1 MDFFEIVA
9 AAESRLL
16 TSLTLQKVSSV
27 CHRANSALADARIQL
42 HEMRLKMD
50 EARRNMN
57 SGTITIFD
65 FESVIRRL
73 VAAENAR
80 NRAELKEEKATRAY
94 EKAKARE
101 AEANER
107 LMKLNK

>member
-16 TSLTLQKVSSV
+16 ASLTLQKVSSV
-27 CHRANSALADARIQL
+27 CHRANSALEDACIQL
-42 HEMRLKMD
+42 HDMRLKMD

-57 SGTITIFD
+57 AGTITVFD
-65 FESVIRRL
+65 FEAVIRQL

-80 NRAELKEEKATRAY
+80 DRAELRESKALRAY